1 MISVLGWLLGLLAII
16 VLVPVS
22 VLLLQVLLACLPA
35 RSRPKGIGERPRV
48 AVLVPA
54 HDEALVIRAMLAS
67 VTPQLLDGDRLLVV
81 ADNCSDDTARLAR
94 ASGAEVV
101 ERHDTR
107 LRGKGDRKSVV

>member
-16 VLVPVS
+16 VLVPVL
-22 VLLLQVLLACLPA
+22 VLVLQVLLACLPA

-67 VTPQLLDGDRLLVV
+67 VTPQLLDGDRLLVMRSLFSPGAV
-81 ADNCSDDTARLAR
+81 LQSRDP
-94 ASGAEVV
+94 ASG
-101 ERHDTR
+101 RFDLPT
-107 LRGKGDRKSVV
+107 